1 MCKCE
6 KKVIIKF
13 SRENERCIIPTKTN
27 ENAGYDLYADPT
39 IKAVLL
45 APLETKPISTGIRSV
60 IPENYYAQIQERGST
75 GIKAMKYGA
84 GVIDSSYRGIWNI
97 VLTNCSDNMILLYD
111 DKHVSLEEID
121 KFYEQLLSQSN
132 LKVPYEIMKNHTVF
146 YPISKAIAQ
155 FVLLPVP
162 KTEIIETT
170 PEDILSHET
179 ERMEGKFGS
188 SGK

>member
-6 KKVIIKF
+6 EKVIIKF

-39 IKAVLL
+39 IQAVLL

-121 KFYEQLLSQSN
+121 KFYEQLLNQSN
-132 LKVPYEIMKNHTVF
+132 LKVPYE
-146 YPISKAIAQ
+146 
-155 FVLLPVP
+155 
-162 KTEIIETT
+162 EIGRA
-170 PEDILSHET
+170 HV
-179 ERMEGKFGS
+179 
-188 SGK
+188 